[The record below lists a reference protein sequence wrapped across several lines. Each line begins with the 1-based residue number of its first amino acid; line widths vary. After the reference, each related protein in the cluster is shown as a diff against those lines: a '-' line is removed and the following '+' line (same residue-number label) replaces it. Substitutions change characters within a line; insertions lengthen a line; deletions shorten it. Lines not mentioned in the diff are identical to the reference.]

1 MTPPRAGVEVRDST
15 AVDLPLLAGLH
26 MACFKDGLGG
36 EVWSEAAIGRILAL
50 PGAFGL
56 LAIAVPHA
64 GAASPAPAGFLLGR
78 AIVSD
83 VEVLSLGVPD
93 FWRGQGVARALLSAA
108 VHRARGLGAER
119 ILLEAAEDNAA
130 ACALYAAEG
139 FAVIGRRPAYY
150 RRPPGPAVTALVFA
164 RPLAPCGGAAPG
176 GTKIGPARAGSG

>member
-1 MTPPRAGVEVRDST
+1 MTPPGTGVEVRDTT
-15 AVDLPLLAGLH
+15 AVDLPLLGALH

-56 LAIAVPHA
+56 LAIAEAPA
-64 GAASPAPAGFLLGR
+64 GAEPSAPAGFLLAR
-78 AIVSD
+78 TVVSD
-83 VEVLSLGVPD
+83 VEVLSLGVPTP
-93 FWRGQGVARALLSAA
+93 WRGKGVARALLSAA
-108 VHRARGLGAER
+108 LHRARGLGAER
-119 ILLEAAEDNAA
+119 VLLEAAEDNAA

-164 RPLAPCGGAAPG
+164 RSLAESGRAGAGGA
-176 GTKIGPARAGSG
+176 KSGPASARRG